1 MHGDSL
7 LSMIITLTIL
17 LIGMLIVQYISFSN
31 ILSFGEG
38 QTSLIADFKN
48 ISNFIIQG
56 IGAILGILI
65 LIYIIKRLK
74 KQTTSKEIQKT
85 ELKIFLF
92 ALILL
97 LFSSQSFAFEIIKPE
112 TIYAYSGY
120 TTSED
125 ITIKNTD
132 ASGWFSIS
140 LLGTLS
146 NHIIAKSE
154 GKSINALYLNYNENK
169 TISLEISLPRSIQP
183 GAYLL
188 TISITGPNQTKEV
201 PIILFVNT
209 KNPIF
214 IENLKTSCVDCKDI
228 LEVSGRIKNVLSSDF
243 SGKIKITFAGKTEEI
258 PIKVNSYSSADFS
271 KIFSLQDSL
280 AGNYSI
286 AVSLYDSLGN
296 LIDTSSKE
304 IIISEITNITFKKDI
319 SNFLLFD
326 YIKIYATNFGNYKS
340 KAKITIEPVSNF
352 FEIYNGPAPTQEDS
366 VWVLKEQFLSPNEST
381 FVSYYKI
388 YSLNIILLFII
399 FYLIYYLYCEFFTV
413 KIEKNIIEKILP
425 SGDKK
430 VTVALNISSKFRNI
444 DNVVVRDL
452 IPSQFKVIAEFPSIK
467 PVIRK
472 IDDGTEIIWRLGTL
486 GKGEERILHY
496 SIFVPS
502 SIVGKVHLPRA
513 VLRGK
518 IKEKKIYSISNPISF
533 IATPFSEF
541 KKVQIKVAK

>member
-112 TIYAYSGY
+112 TIYVYSGY

-188 TISITGPNQTKEV
+188 TISITGPNQT
-201 PIILFVNT
+201 
-209 KNPIF
+209 
-214 IENLKTSCVDCKDI
+214 
-228 LEVSGRIKNVLSSDF
+228 
-243 SGKIKITFAGKTEEI
+243 
-258 PIKVNSYSSADFS
+258 
-271 KIFSLQDSL
+271 
-280 AGNYSI
+280 
-286 AVSLYDSLGN
+286 
-296 LIDTSSKE
+296 
-304 IIISEITNITFKKDI
+304 
-319 SNFLLFD
+319 
-326 YIKIYATNFGNYKS
+326 
-340 KAKITIEPVSNF
+340 
-352 FEIYNGPAPTQEDS
+352 
-366 VWVLKEQFLSPNEST
+366 
-381 FVSYYKI
+381 
-388 YSLNIILLFII
+388 
-399 FYLIYYLYCEFFTV
+399 
-413 KIEKNIIEKILP
+413 
-425 SGDKK
+425 
-430 VTVALNISSKFRNI
+430 
-444 DNVVVRDL
+444 
-452 IPSQFKVIAEFPSIK
+452 
-467 PVIRK
+467 
-472 IDDGTEIIWRLGTL
+472 
-486 GKGEERILHY
+486 
-496 SIFVPS
+496 
-502 SIVGKVHLPRA
+502 
-513 VLRGK
+513 
-518 IKEKKIYSISNPISF
+518 
-533 IATPFSEF
+533 
-541 KKVQIKVAK
+541 